1 MFRDSLAEPDYS
13 DYSFPNTPTAI
24 VLEKSEDSD
33 FVLPT
38 VPSQK
43 QLDSIHSGEI
53 MPIQAATPPT
63 KFVTFIP
70 LKNSTKLPVRFESE
84 APEARPN
91 SNLHWYKD
99 ERQIPAMAV
108 PPPPPPSKL
117 PFITTV
123 YIGSL
128 TVVGLFL
135 LFRMIQK

>member
-1 MFRDSLAEPDYS
+1 MLRDSLAEQDYS

-53 MPIQAATPPT
+53 MPLQSAKPPA
-63 KFVTFIP
+63 KSVTFREQ
-70 LKNSTKLPVRFESE
+70 K
-84 APEARPN
+84 
-91 SNLHWYKD
+91 
-99 ERQIPAMAV
+99 QAMAV
-108 PPPPPPSKL
+108 PPPPPPSRL
-117 PFITTV
+117 PLITTV